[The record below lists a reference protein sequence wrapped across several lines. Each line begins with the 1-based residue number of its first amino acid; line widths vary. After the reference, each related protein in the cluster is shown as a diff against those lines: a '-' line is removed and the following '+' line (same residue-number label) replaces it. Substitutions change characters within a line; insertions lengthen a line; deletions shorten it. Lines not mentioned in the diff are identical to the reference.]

1 MSGMRA
7 TGRQTR
13 GILSGALKYW
23 AISVITAK
31 SSLIYIVDTVLRQV
45 FLAVIIFTF
54 AQLWSVTYKVT
65 GQSIIAGFSV
75 VQMLWYLV
83 LTEAITFGQV
93 RAAAAMDDDVKSGQI
108 AYTLSRPYNFI
119 LYHYATYIGET
130 LVRIPANIVLGGV
143 VAALTVGVLHVRPE
157 AALLGGLALLLGTTL
172 HFLASAC
179 IGLMAFWFEETQS
192 FYLLYSR
199 VVLLLGG
206 VVLPL
211 DLMPGAV
218 RRVAAALPTRLMIY
232 EPARIVAGGMGIS
245 DVAPV
250 FAQQA
255 LWILLLGCAASL
267 IYRQGVK
274 RASVQGG

>member
-1 MSGMRA
+1 MSGRRA
-7 TGRQTR
+7 PLR
-13 GILSGALKYW
+13 SGALKYW

-31 SSLIYIVDTVLRQV
+31 SSLIYITDTILRQI

-54 AQLWSVTYKVT
+54 SQLWSVTYRVT
-65 GQSIIAGFSV
+65 GQTTIAGFSV

-83 LTEAITFGQV
+83 LTEAIMLGQV

-130 LVRIPANIVLGGV
+130 LVRIPANILLGGA
-143 VAALTVGVLHVRPE
+143 VAALTVGVMRFRLEPVLMGTV
-157 AALLGGLALLLGTTL
+157 AVLLGTTL

-179 IGLMAFWFEETQS
+179 IGLLAFWFEETQS

-211 DLMPGAV
+211 DLMPEAV
-218 RRVAAALPTRLMIY
+218 RRVAAVLPTRLMIY
-232 EPARIVAGGMGIS
+232 EPARIFTGSLRAS
-245 DVAPV
+245 DAAPV
-250 FAQQA
+250 FVQQVVWMIVLVVA
-255 LWILLLGCAASL
+255 VNL

-274 RASVQGG
+274 RTSVQGG

>member
-1 MSGMRA
+1 MSGR
-7 TGRQTR
+7 RVPSLR
-13 GILSGALKYW
+13 SGVLKYW
-23 AISVITAK
+23 AISAITAK
-31 SSLIYIVDTVLRQV
+31 SSLIYITDTVLRQI

-54 AQLWSVTYKVT
+54 AQLWSVTYRVT
-65 GQSIIAGFSV
+65 GEQTIAGFSV

-130 LVRIPANIVLGGV
+130 LVRIPANILLGGA
-143 VAALTVGVLHVRPE
+143 VAALTVGVMRFRLEPVLMGTV
-157 AALLGGLALLLGTTL
+157 AVLLGTTL

-179 IGLMAFWFEETQS
+179 IGLLAFWFEETQS

-211 DLMPGAV
+211 DLMPEAV

-232 EPARIVAGGMGIS
+232 EPARIITGNLRAS
-245 DVAPV
+245 DAAPV
-250 FAQQA
+250 FVQQA
-255 LWILLLGCAASL
+255 VWILVFAGAVNL